1 MAKYYFTHDNGG
13 YVLENEETAF
23 RHVGACSNLSVRMR
37 DASES
42 VEITDI
48 SWRKWAPILYE
59 TSADDIYVTDTS
71 SGYDQEVL
79 SYSQLCAYLHSII
92 VSSGGSGANAVWG
105 QITGTLSQQTDLKNA
120 LDAKQGTLEAGTGI
134 TIEGNVISATGGGGS
149 TTWGS
154 ITGTLSSQTDLK
166 NALDAKQ
173 DSLTFDN
180 SPTSGSNNPVKSGGV
195 YTALSGK
202 QNTLTFDNSPTENSD
217 NPVKSGGI
225 YTALSGKANSSHTH
239 EQSDVNGLSTAL
251 SGKQDTLTAGDN
263 ISIVGNVISATLV
276 QSDWNQTNTSAVDYI
291 KNKPTLRQPATDG
304 TAGQYLKSAG
314 SGNAPTWETLD
325 TTPTE
330 SSAKAITSGAVYT
343 ALEGK
348 QATLTFDN
356 SPTENSNNPVKSG
369 GVFTALA
376 GKADASTVRFVIH
389 AEYNVG
395 TGAVTLASTTTQA
408 ELMSAL
414 TAKKAMDIDFTVS
427 GTYFRSPMLSFYED
441 GTGGH
446 IVKFRNEGI
455 GFDVVLTA
463 DTTGNT
469 YSFDT
474 EAINW
479 VGTQAQYEA
488 ITTKDPNRI
497 YYITASNS

>member
-1 MAKYYFTHDNGG
+1 MARYYFTHDNGG
-13 YVLENEETAF
+13 YELMNFETAF
-23 RHVGACSNLSVRMR
+23 LHIGACSNLSVRAN
-37 DASES
+37 DDNES

-71 SGYDQEVL
+71 AGYDQDVL

-92 VSSGGSGANAVWG
+92 VSSGGSGSSAVWG

-134 TIEGNVISATGGGGS
+134 TIEGNVISATGGGGGS

-225 YTALSGKANSSHTH
+225 YTAL
-239 EQSDVNGLSTAL
+239 
-251 SGKQDTLTAGDN
+251 
-263 ISIVGNVISATLV
+263 
-276 QSDWNQTNTSAVDYI
+276 
-291 KNKPTLRQPATDG
+291 
-304 TAGQYLKSAG
+304 
-314 SGNAPTWETLD
+314 
-325 TTPTE
+325 
-330 SSAKAITSGAVYT
+330 
-343 ALEGK
+343 
-348 QATLTFDN
+348 
-356 SPTENSNNPVKSG
+356 
-369 GVFTALA
+369 A

-408 ELMSAL
+408 ALMAAL

-427 GTYFRSPMLSFYED
+427 GTYYRNPMLSFYED
-441 GTGGH
+441 GTGAH
-446 IVKFRNEGI
+446 EVRFRNDAM
-455 GFDVVLTA
+455 GFDVVLSANTTSNTYAFEVRQFVMTESAYGNLQSVDPTLIYYLTA
-463 DTTGNT
+463 DPQ
-469 YSFDT
+469 S
-474 EAINW
+474 
-479 VGTQAQYEA
+479 
-488 ITTKDPNRI
+488 
-497 YYITASNS
+497 

>member
-59 TSADDIYVTDTS
+59 TSADDIYVTDAS
-71 SGYDQEVL
+71 AGYDQEVL

-134 TIEGNVISATGGGGS
+134 TIEGNVISATGGGGGS

-276 QSDWNQTNTSAVDYI
+276 QSDWNQSDSTADDYI

-314 SGNAPTWETLD
+314 SGNAPVWETMD

-330 SSAKAITSGAVYT
+330 SSAKAITSGA
-343 ALEGK
+343 
-348 QATLTFDN
+348 
-356 SPTENSNNPVKSG
+356 
-369 GVFTALA
+369 VFTALA

-446 IVKFRNEGI
+446 AVKFRNEGI
-455 GFDVVLTA
+455 GLDIILTA

-474 EAINW
+474 ESINW
-479 VGTQAQYEA
+479 VGTQSQYDA
-488 ITTKDPNRI
+488 ITTKDPNRL
-497 YYITASNS
+497 YYITESNS